1 MVVSANQT
9 QDGLPIFIIEP
20 KGILLDSD
28 GSNDNELTVYAQQ
41 HLKALGLPLKQQLM
55 D

>member
-1 MVVSANQT
+1 MVVSTNQT
-9 QDGLPIFIIEP
+9 EDGLPTFIIDL

-41 HLKALGLPLKQQLM
+41 HLKALGLPLMQQLM